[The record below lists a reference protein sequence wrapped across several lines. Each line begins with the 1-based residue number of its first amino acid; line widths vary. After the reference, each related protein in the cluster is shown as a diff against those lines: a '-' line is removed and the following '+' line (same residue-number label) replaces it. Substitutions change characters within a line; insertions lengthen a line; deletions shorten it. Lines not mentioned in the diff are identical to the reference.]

1 MNIGLDM
8 MGGDFAPLE
17 AVKGVKLYL
26 EQLSVDSSQLTVNS
40 QLKTDNR
47 QPSTANLLTLFGDQP
62 QIEALLKE
70 HNVPQENIRIVH
82 TSQVIAM
89 EEHPTKALRE
99 KQDSSIAVG
108 FGYLA
113 KGLVDAFI
121 SAGNTGAM
129 MVGSL
134 FSIKAIEGIQRPTI
148 GAYMPRENGKLGWL
162 LDAGINSDCKPE
174 NLVQFAMLGSIFAE
188 HILGFENPKVGLINI
203 GEEEG
208 KGNILCQAAYPLL
221 KEEKSINFSGNIE
234 GRDVFLDKAD
244 VMVCEG
250 YTGNII
256 LKLAES
262 IHGLVQRRN
271 VHDEFFDMFEFEQY
285 GGVPVLGVNK
295 PVIIGHGISHGKA
308 FMNMINIAQKMIE
321 KDVIGKIKQQLT
333 GLPAGRQGN
342 S

>member
-17 AVKGVKLYL
+17 AIKGLKLYK
-26 EQLSVDSSQLTVNS
+26 ESGA
-40 QLKTDNR
+40 
-47 QPSTANLLTLFGDQP
+47 TAELTLFGDSQ
-62 QIEALLKE
+62 QINDLLKE
-70 HNVPQENIRIVH
+70 HHLDLTGIHVVH
-82 TSQVIAM
+82 TSQVVDM
-89 EEHPTKALRE
+89 DEHPTKALRE

-113 KGLVDAFI
+113 KGMTDAFI

-134 FSIKAIEGIQRPTI
+134 FSIKAIQGIQRPTI

-162 LDAGINSDCKPE
+162 LDAGINADCKPE
-174 NLVQFAMLGSIFAE
+174 NLVQFALLGSIFAE
-188 HILGFENPKVGLINI
+188 QVLNIPNPKVGLINI

-208 KGNILCQAAYPLL
+208 KGNLLAQAAYPLL
-221 KEEKSINFSGNIE
+221 KELKSINFIGNIE

-250 YTGNII
+250 FTGNII

-271 VHDEFFDMFEFEQY
+271 IKDEFFDMFEFEQY

-295 PVIIGHGISHGKA
+295 PVIIGHGISHAKA
-308 FMNMINIAQKMIE
+308 FKNMIGIAQTMIE
-321 KDVIGKIKQQLT
+321 KDLIGKIKASL
-333 GLPAGRQGN
+333 
-342 S
+342 

>member
-1 MNIGLDM
+1 MNIGIDM

-17 AVKGVKLYL
+17 AVKGIKLL
-26 EQLSVDSSQLTVNS
+26 FEGQGTRDKGQG
-40 QLKTDNR
+40 KDN
-47 QPSTANLLTLFGDQP
+47 NDNNDNNYNHYNNYNLTLFGNQP
-62 QIEALLKE
+62 QLESLLKE
-70 HNVPQENIRIVH
+70 FAVDTTHIKIVG
-82 TSQVIAM
+82 TSQVIDM
-89 EEHPTKALRE
+89 DEHPTKALKE

-113 KGLVDAFI
+113 KGMIDAFI

-162 LDAGINSDCKPE
+162 IDAGINSDCKPE
-174 NLVQFAMLGSIFAE
+174 NLEQFAMLGSIFAE
-188 HILGFENPKVGLINI
+188 QILNIEKPRVGLINI

-208 KGNILCQAAYPLL
+208 KGNLLAQAAYPLL
-221 KEEKSINFSGNIE
+221 KENKHIHFTGNIE
-234 GRDVFLDKAD
+234 GRDIFLDKAD
-244 VMVCEG
+244 VMVCDG
-250 YTGNII
+250 FTGNII

-271 VHDEFFDMFEFEQY
+271 IHDEFFDMFEFEQY

-295 PVIIGHGISHGKA
+295 PVIIGHGISHAKA
-308 FMNMINIAQKMIE
+308 FKNMINMAAKMVERDLVGI
-321 KDVIGKIKQQLT
+321 IKSRL
-333 GLPAGRQGN
+333 
-342 S
+342 